1 MGDGLLG
8 FGQPARNGFASGC
21 EGDDLDP
28 IRCAATASRGS
39 FDILVGD
46 AATATRAR
54 DGAQVDT
61 QLVC

>member
-1 MGDGLLG
+1 MGDGLFG

-21 EGDDLDP
+21 KGDDLDP

-46 AATATRAR
+46 AATATRCR
-54 DGAQVDT
+54 
-61 QLVC
+61 